1 MPLSDVGVAQADA
14 AGPAVAALSPS
25 RIVTSDLS
33 RARRTADSVGRAT
46 GIRVEVDARFRE
58 IHAGAWQG
66 LTADE
71 VAQGWPELRAAALR
85 GDDVRRGDDGE
96 TMGDVLV
103 RVGEALDEL
112 LSDLPA
118 ELDLKWG
125 DAIG

>member
-1 MPLSDVGVAQADA
+1 MSPAPAGGGRRRLIVLRHGETGHNAAGIWQGQLDVPLSDVGVAQADA

-71 VAQGWPELRAAALR
+71 IGRASCR
-85 GDDVRRGDDGE
+85 E
-96 TMGDVLV
+96 
-103 RVGEALDEL
+103 RV
-112 LSDLPA
+112 
-118 ELDLKWG
+118 
-125 DAIG
+125 